1 MEEKKINKKKEKLN
15 IKKFLKDSTNNIK
28 IKSDTNKLLYFKE
41 SKLNIINK
49 DKLQIKKKPFC
60 SFPEYVEK
68 KDLEK
73 MDNQLLYNTVKKY
86 NEEKTKSGWKNE
98 FTDHYILKENKENLK
113 FSDSP
118 DLSRRN
124 KK

>member
-1 MEEKKINKKKEKLN
+1 
-15 IKKFLKDSTNNIK
+15 
-28 IKSDTNKLLYFKE
+28 
-41 SKLNIINK
+41 
-49 DKLQIKKKPFC
+49 
-60 SFPEYVEK
+60 
-68 KDLEK
+68 LEK

-86 NEEKTKSGWKNE
+86 NEEKTKSGWKHE